1 MKIQISVSAENAAFL
16 MATEKFKF
24 KASFNSVAPNGL
36 IVLDVYFSPLADSE
50 TIASSFFMQE
60 CNALLI
66 KSKKMIPIP
75 AAGIV
80 IDNVATV
87 TPVVGIVS
95 APVETRSTCTPPE
108 AVAAATEL

>member
-50 TIASSFFMQE
+50 TIASSFFYAGMQ
-60 CNALLI
+60 CSINQI
-66 KSKKMIPIP
+66 KKEVFNNENSL
-75 AAGIV
+75 
-80 IDNVATV
+80 
-87 TPVVGIVS
+87 S
-95 APVETRSTCTPPE
+95 AQP
-108 AVAAATEL
+108 L